1 MAGANGNEEGSEPAQ
16 KDEQTTFDS
25 YRGTAA
31 AIVATGLVRLDQ
43 LPGQPGR
50 DPLRMFYRQGE
61 PAEAVRRLDS
71 QPDPENWI
79 RVDRQK
85 ADLYSLTVGL
95 SREDSLL
102 RRAAKRTRYARLD
115 AGYLAADRQRE
126 NAEKEKRRSDAETSA
141 HNFTLRLAAVE
152 SLCRYAQ
159 AAVQLKMGDSAK
171 LERADDDLR
180 AAIAALVDIRAEI
193 EATDPCGPDQ
203 YAAEIA
209 NRGIRATSEYLR
221 CSRRD

>member
-1 MAGANGNEEGSEPAQ
+1 MPRKNNPS
-16 KDEQTTFDS
+16 
-25 YRGTAA
+25 
-31 AIVATGLVRLDQ
+31 
-43 LPGQPGR
+43 
-50 DPLRMFYRQGE
+50 
-61 PAEAVRRLDS
+61 
-71 QPDPENWI
+71 
-79 RVDRQK
+79 
-85 ADLYSLTVGL
+85 
-95 SREDSLL
+95 
-102 RRAAKRTRYARLD
+102 
-115 AGYLAADRQRE
+115 
-126 NAEKEKRRSDAETSA
+126 TSA

-193 EATDPCGPDQ
+193 EATDPLGPDQ